1 MKSPA
6 PTSGTGEY
14 VLTDS
19 DLIISKT
26 DPQGKLTY
34 ANRDF
39 MRICGYTERQLLGQ
53 PHNLIRHPDMPRGAF
68 RLMWKE
74 LQQGREFFALVKNAT
89 ASGSYYWVFANITPD
104 YSNDGKLKGYYSVRR
119 RPARAALA
127 AITPI
132 YARMRDIEQRSGK
145 AEAPDA
151 SLAWLQQ
158 ELGERSYESF
168 ILELNAEVFEREPA

>member
-1 MKSPA
+1 MKSTA
-6 PTSGTGEY
+6 LEHGSGEY
-14 VLTDS
+14 VLTDT

-39 MRICGYTERQLLGQ
+39 MRICGYTELQLLGK

-74 LQQGREFFALVKNAT
+74 LQQGHEFFALVKNGT
-89 ASGSYYWVFANITPD
+89 AFGGFYWVFANITPD
-104 YSNDGKLKGYYSVRR
+104 YNNDGKLKGYYSVRR
-119 RPARAALA
+119 RPPRSALA

-132 YARMRDIEQRSGK
+132 YARMREIEQRGGK

-158 ELGERSYESF
+158 ELGDRSYESF
-168 ILELNAEVFEREPA
+168 ILELNAEVFEREPT